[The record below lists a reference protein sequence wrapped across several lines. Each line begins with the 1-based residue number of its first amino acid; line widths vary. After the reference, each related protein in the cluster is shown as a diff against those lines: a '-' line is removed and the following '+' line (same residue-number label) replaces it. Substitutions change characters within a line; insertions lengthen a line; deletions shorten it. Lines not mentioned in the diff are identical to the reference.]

1 MRLVFTGVMQ
11 KIGQPVPK
19 FFLSAESISTKD
31 VSDILADNDSNIQII
46 RRLTTPTSQLILQHV
61 CLLLSERAAV
71 LVALTIATFLNRM
84 ARPYTVI
91 AVTGSLYKLHPTLAS
106 RLEEHT
112 RRLTKH
118 KFTFQLCDD
127 GSGKGAGLVAAIAQ
141 RIKKK

>member
-1 MRLVFTGVMQ
+1 MEQINQPIPESLLVF
-11 KIGQPVPK
+11 
-19 FFLSAESISTKD
+19 ESITTKD
-31 VSDILADNDSNIQII
+31 VSDIIRDIDNPTKKTDLAIYKDLPDE
-46 RRLTTPTSQLILQHV
+46 TSQGILQYI

-84 ARPYTVI
+84 SRPHTVI

-118 KFTFQLCDD
+118 SFTFQLCDD
-127 GSGKGAGLVAAIAQ
+127 GSGKGAGLVAAIAK
-141 RIKKK
+141 RMGKV